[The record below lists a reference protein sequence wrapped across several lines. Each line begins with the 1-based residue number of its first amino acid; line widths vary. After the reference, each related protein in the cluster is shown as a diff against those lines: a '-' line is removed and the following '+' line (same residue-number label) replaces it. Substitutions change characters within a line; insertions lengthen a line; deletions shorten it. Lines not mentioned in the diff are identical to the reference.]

1 MTVRI
6 VTKKYCEYCEQAKA
20 LLQGM
25 ELDYEEQ
32 ELDKHVLWEDVVNE
46 RPAEVTSTTVPQI
59 WIDDKYIGGYKELV
73 KWSMEN

>member
-6 VTKKYCEYCEQAKA
+6 VTKKYCEYCEMSKE

-25 ELDYEEQ
+25 ELEYEEQ
-32 ELDKHVLWEDVVNE
+32 ELDTHILWEDVVNE
-46 RPAEVTSTTVPQI
+46 RPAEVTTTTVPQI
-59 WIDDKYIGGYKELV
+59 WIDDKYIGGYRELV